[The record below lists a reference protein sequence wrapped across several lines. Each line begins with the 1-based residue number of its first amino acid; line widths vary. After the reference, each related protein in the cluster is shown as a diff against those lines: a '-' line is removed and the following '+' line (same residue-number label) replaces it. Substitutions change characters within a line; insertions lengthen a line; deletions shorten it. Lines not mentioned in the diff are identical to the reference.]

1 MAKKYLHSIEL
12 QNFKA
17 FPDKAEIAFGG
28 KNALIWGVNGSGK
41 SSVYWA
47 LYTFLQCSSKGEN
60 GQVKYFD
67 KGEFSLHN
75 ILAPE
80 DRESYL
86 KLKFAEKENAPPDEF
101 LLSVDRNEALNDFIR
116 GIDNSSEFVTH
127 RLLLNF
133 YHYKH
138 SQKINLYPVFDRDIF
153 PYFKTSKGNSFSQL
167 LRKIETNLA
176 VESKKNLQIWEKEFN
191 DGLEDLIQPIKR
203 NEVNEFYNKFLAV
216 NGETLDIQIH
226 FPEYLQIEGL
236 GRDKKNRTIK
246 YPEITLKAQFGLN
259 VPLKPVSKPQSFFN
273 EARIN
278 AIALSVRFALMK
290 GRKSE
295 TDLNLLVLDDLLISL
310 DMHNRM
316 KVTKMIINEYSN
328 DYQIVIFTHDKGFFN
343 EVMRT
348 IDDKKDDWKII
359 RFYETPLDQN
369 PKIEYDNSG
378 NLDKA
383 IENYVRNDYEACALY
398 LRKET
403 EEILAKYMDPEL
415 SFIWKQKEWRGLSD
429 FLSSA
434 EKKHSEKRYTEFR
447 KIIDYTISSENLEK
461 LKTQIETDPELS
473 GSPQLLGPLITFKKR
488 VFDFVKTI
496 KEEQEHKKDVIQTLN
511 KINKIKDRTLNAGAH
526 FSEAPLF
533 KEEIEEAIE
542 TVIELKRTIGNQVVK
557 NYITRCQEA
566 GMKI

>member
-17 FPDKAEIAFGG
+17 FADKAEITLNG

-47 LYTFLQCSSKGEN
+47 IYTFLQCSTKGTN

-67 KGEFSLHN
+67 KGDLSLHN

-80 DRESYL
+80 DRESYI
-86 KLKFAEKENAPPDEF
+86 KLAFKEQGSSTIDNF
-101 LLSVDRNEALNDFIR
+101 KLSVNQNESLNDFIR
-116 GIDNSSEFVTH
+116 GVDNSSEFITH

-153 PYFKTSKGNSFSQL
+153 PYFKTSKGNSFRDL
-167 LRKIETNLA
+167 LKKMESNLAIET
-176 VESKKNLQIWEKEFN
+176 KKNLELWEKEFN

-203 NEVNEFYNKFLAV
+203 NEVNQFYNKFLALP
-216 NGETLDIQIH
+216 GETIDIQIH
-226 FPEYLQIEGL
+226 FPEYLKIEGF
-236 GRDKKNRTIK
+236 GKDKKNRTIK

-259 VPLKPVSKPQSFFN
+259 APLKPVNKPQSFFN

-278 AIALSVRFALMK
+278 AIALSVRFVLMK
-290 GRKSE
+290 GRKSAE
-295 TDLNLLVLDDLLISL
+295 NLNLLVLDDLLISL

-316 KVTKMIINEYSN
+316 KVTKMIIDEYSK
-328 DYQIVIFTHDKGFFN
+328 DYQIIIFTHDKGFFN
-343 EVMRT
+343 EVVRKV
-348 IDDKKDDWKII
+348 DDKRDDWQII
-359 RFYETPLDQN
+359 RFYETPIDKN
-369 PKIEYDNSG
+369 PKIEYDNSS

-383 IENYVRNDYEACALY
+383 IDSYIRHDYEGCALH
-398 LRKET
+398 LRKEA
-403 EEILAKYMDPEL
+403 EDFLAKYMDPEL
-415 SFIWKQKEWRGLSD
+415 SFIWKQKEWKGLAD

-434 EKKHSEKRYTEFR
+434 EKKHTKKRYSEFK
-447 KIIDYTISSENLEK
+447 KIIDFSISADHLEK
-461 LKTQIETDPELS
+461 LKTQIEVDAEFSDKPEE
-473 GSPQLLGPLITFKKR
+473 LGPLLSYKR
-488 VFDFVKTI
+488 KVFELIKTI
-496 KEEQEHKKDVIQTLN
+496 KEEQEGKKDIISLLGKVN
-511 KINKIKDRTLNAGAH
+511 NIKDRTLNAGAH

-542 TVIELKRTIGNQVVK
+542 TIIELKKAIGNQVVK
-557 NYITRCQEA
+557 NYIKRCQEA

>member
-17 FPDKAEIAFGG
+17 FADKAEITLNG

-47 LYTFLQCSSKGEN
+47 IYTFLQCSTKGTN

-67 KGEFSLHN
+67 KGDLSLHN

-80 DRESYL
+80 DRESYI
-86 KLKFAEKENAPPDEF
+86 KLAFKEQGSSTIDNF
-101 LLSVDRNEALNDFIR
+101 KLSVNQNESLNDFIR
-116 GIDNSSEFVTH
+116 GVDNSSEFITH

-153 PYFKTSKGNSFSQL
+153 PYFKTSKGNSFRDL
-167 LRKIETNLA
+167 LKKMESNLAIET
-176 VESKKNLQIWEKEFN
+176 KKNLELWEKEFN

-203 NEVNEFYNKFLAV
+203 NEVNQFYNKFLALP
-216 NGETLDIQIH
+216 GETIDIQIH
-226 FPEYLQIEGL
+226 FPEYLKIEGF
-236 GRDKKNRTIK
+236 GKDKKNRTIK

-259 VPLKPVSKPQSFFN
+259 APLKPVNKPQSFFN

-278 AIALSVRFALMK
+278 AIALSVRFVLMK
-290 GRKSE
+290 GRKSAE
-295 TDLNLLVLDDLLISL
+295 NLNLLVLDDLLISL

-316 KVTKMIINEYSN
+316 KVTKMIIDEYSK
-328 DYQIVIFTHDKGFFN
+328 DYQIIIFTHDKGFFN
-343 EVMRT
+343 EVVRKV
-348 IDDKKDDWKII
+348 DDKRDDWQII
-359 RFYETPLDQN
+359 RFYETPIDKN
-369 PKIEYDNSG
+369 PKIEYDNSS

-383 IENYVRNDYEACALY
+383 IDSYIRHDYEGCALH
-398 LRKET
+398 LRKEA
-403 EEILAKYMDPEL
+403 EDFLAKYMDPEL
-415 SFIWKQKEWRGLSD
+415 SFIWKQKEWKGLAD

-434 EKKHSEKRYTEFR
+434 EKKHTEKRYSEFK
-447 KIIDYTISSENLEK
+447 KIIDFSISADHLEK
-461 LKTQIETDPELS
+461 LKTQIEVDAEFSDKPEE
-473 GSPQLLGPLITFKKR
+473 LGPLLSYKR
-488 VFDFVKTI
+488 KVFELIKTI
-496 KEEQEHKKDVIQTLN
+496 KEEQEGKKDIISLLGKVN
-511 KINKIKDRTLNAGAH
+511 NIKDRTLNAGAH

-542 TVIELKRTIGNQVVK
+542 TIIELKKAIGNQVVK
-557 NYITRCQEA
+557 NYIKRCQEA